1 MSLQVPHP
9 LIAQAIHQDSNGLV
23 NIILTDDNAHQAEVL
38 YQSVRSSLLSGA
50 HCYIVVSEH
59 AASIEPVQMLS
70 QFNLAHLSADLQSL
84 SSVNQDILARSKSL
98 ESLQRIPIESNRLAK
113 LKINRDT
120 ILDQIK
126 EQLARFQAYITPQ
139 ETFKDHI
146 LNVEQ
151 NEGNIASPLVQE
163 LITWDID
170 YTVLRGF
177 STLGELY
184 DSRFS
189 FVQKEMI
196 PSWIFNNEDSH
207 RSYVNQVRKTKG
219 LVDAINAHLS
229 QLTTELTHNQQE
241 QLQSD
246 IDHVENVKIELV
258 KYLPL
263 SELDSAG
270 DRYLKIQKIIAPLQS
285 ELYQLAIPSFTE
297 RESITH
303 IIDQLDTVLLNS
315 ESIKVS
321 TINALLNRVTPF
333 NATDDRLDSI
343 NIQLA
348 ELRAAVDTIA
358 PVKEV
363 IKKRYFNLATIS
375 ADCTAIANT
384 IDHLLTVLTNDQYC
398 NYRLLKAELNCTD
411 SLVKALLSQTQS
423 DWGEA
428 LLTLY
433 IQGLQSNRS
442 ILIHEDHELISK
454 YGKHL
459 RLCRRIQRTE
469 SEILHNRW
477 ADIRSEALNRAG
489 GKTVQQ
495 LSHSVSTDSMLHVLT
510 QYFPIKITTPEEL
523 DHHEVKA
530 DSKIIFLNNGNANVQ
545 RLQELS
551 PNHHIVILGSI
562 LRNINRVQ
570 EHLSTQVLQLETS
583 SIQRYKPFGTM
594 QSSDRLAQ
602 AKSLAL
608 AINMICDRF
617 DVIQLRDKSV
627 ISLCNK
633 TLSQKI
639 IDMLPEHQV
648 ILLYQ
653 NSSQYEDL
661 VDAMIHED
669 REIYILHENG
679 LLDER
684 RLAHLDWQL
693 DTIEQINHTDIRLIN
708 ITTSQ
713 LTFDLEATLMNVFN
727 AIVSFNTTGPIYDEI
742 SDADEPTTV
751 PI

>member
-9 LIAQAIHQDSNGLV
+9 LIAQAIHQDSNRLV
-23 NIILTDDNAHQAEVL
+23 NIILTDDNAYQAEVL

-59 AASIEPVQMLS
+59 ANSLEPVQMLS
-70 QFNLAHLSADLQSL
+70 QFNLAHLSAELQSL
-84 SSVNQDILARSKSL
+84 SSFNQDILSRSKAL

-113 LKINRDT
+113 LKINRDS

-126 EQLARFQAYITPQ
+126 QQLARFQAFITPQ

-146 LNVEQ
+146 LNAEQ
-151 NEGNIASPLVQE
+151 NENNIASPLLQE
-163 LITWDID
+163 LITRDID

-196 PSWIFNNEDSH
+196 PSWIFNAEETH
-207 RSYVNQVRKTKG
+207 RSYVNQVLKSKG
-219 LVDAINAHLS
+219 LVDTINAQLS
-229 QLTTELTHNQQE
+229 QLTTELTHNLWE

-246 IDHVENVKIELV
+246 IDHVENVKTELV

-263 SELDSAG
+263 NELDSAG
-270 DRYLKIQKIIAPLQS
+270 DRYLKIQKIMAPLQT
-285 ELYQLAIPSFTE
+285 ELYQLTIPSSTD
-297 RESITH
+297 RESITQ

-315 ESIKVS
+315 ESIRAS

-333 NATDDRLDSI
+333 NTNDDRLDSI

-358 PVKEV
+358 PVKQV

-375 ADCTAIANT
+375 IDCKIITNT
-384 IDHLLTVLTNDQYC
+384 LDHQLTVLTDDQYC
-398 NYRLLKAELNCTD
+398 NYRLLQAELNCTD
-411 SLVKALLSQTQS
+411 SLVTALLSQPQS

-442 ILIHEDHELISK
+442 LLIQQDHELISK
-454 YGKHL
+454 YGKYL

-477 ADIRSEALNRAG
+477 SDIRSEALHQAG

-495 LSHSVSTDSMLHVLT
+495 LSHSVATDNMMDILT
-510 QYFPIKITTPEEL
+510 QYYPIKITTPEEL
-523 DHHEVKA
+523 DQHKVKA
-530 DSKIIFLNNGNANVQ
+530 NSKVIFLNNGNANVQ

-551 PNHHIVILGSI
+551 PNHHIVILGSK

-570 EHLSTQVLQLETS
+570 EHLSTQVLQLETA
-583 SIQRYKPFGTM
+583 SIQQYKPFSTM
-594 QSSDRLAQ
+594 QNSDRLAQ

-648 ILLYQ
+648 NLLYQ

-693 DTIEQINHTDIRLIN
+693 DTIEQINQTDIRLIN

-713 LTFDLEATLMNVFN
+713 LTYDLETTLMNVFD
-727 AIVSFNTTGPIYDEI
+727 AIVSFNTAGPIHDEI
-742 SDADEPTTV
+742 STTDEPTTV

>member
-1 MSLQVPHP
+1 
-9 LIAQAIHQDSNGLV
+9 
-23 NIILTDDNAHQAEVL
+23 
-38 YQSVRSSLLSGA
+38 
-50 HCYIVVSEH
+50 
-59 AASIEPVQMLS
+59 
-70 QFNLAHLSADLQSL
+70 
-84 SSVNQDILARSKSL
+84 
-98 ESLQRIPIESNRLAK
+98 
-113 LKINRDT
+113 
-120 ILDQIK
+120 
-126 EQLARFQAYITPQ
+126 
-139 ETFKDHI
+139 
-146 LNVEQ
+146 
-151 NEGNIASPLVQE
+151 
-163 LITWDID
+163 
-170 YTVLRGF
+170 
-177 STLGELY
+177 
-184 DSRFS
+184 
-189 FVQKEMI
+189 
-196 PSWIFNNEDSH
+196 
-207 RSYVNQVRKTKG
+207 
-219 LVDAINAHLS
+219 
-229 QLTTELTHNQQE
+229 
-241 QLQSD
+241 
-246 IDHVENVKIELV
+246 
-258 KYLPL
+258 
-263 SELDSAG
+263 
-270 DRYLKIQKIIAPLQS
+270 
-285 ELYQLAIPSFTE
+285 
-297 RESITH
+297 
-303 IIDQLDTVLLNS
+303 
-315 ESIKVS
+315 
-321 TINALLNRVTPF
+321 
-333 NATDDRLDSI
+333 
-343 NIQLA
+343 
-348 ELRAAVDTIA
+348 
-358 PVKEV
+358 
-363 IKKRYFNLATIS
+363 
-375 ADCTAIANT
+375 
-384 IDHLLTVLTNDQYC
+384 
-398 NYRLLKAELNCTD
+398 
-411 SLVKALLSQTQS
+411 
-423 DWGEA
+423 
-428 LLTLY
+428 
-433 IQGLQSNRS
+433 
-442 ILIHEDHELISK
+442 
-454 YGKHL
+454 
-459 RLCRRIQRTE
+459 
-469 SEILHNRW
+469 
-477 ADIRSEALNRAG
+477 
-489 GKTVQQ
+489 
-495 LSHSVSTDSMLHVLT
+495 MLHVLT

-648 ILLYQ
+648 NLLYQ

-713 LTFDLEATLMNVFN
+713 LTFDLETTLMNVFN

-742 SDADEPTTV
+742 SAADEPTTV